1 MPKHL
6 WLPTNHTNNTV
17 SFEIQTIEEGEGKA
31 LVKYVQK
38 FSSSSDVCEACGIKN
53 KIIIIFI
60 PAE

>member
-38 FSSSSDVCEACGIKN
+38 AF
-53 KIIIIFI
+53 
-60 PAE
+60 PALVMSVRLVG